1 VTQLKGFLLRH
12 QLLSFFGLAYVI
24 SWALWAPV
32 LAERLG
38 VRGTRYATLLLFVGG
53 FGPFLSALLLTFV
66 ERGSSGVKAILGRL
80 VLWRVGFGWYLVAFY
95 GFPAYGLLAI
105 VLTGVSS
112 PHSAVSAFQTIFL
125 VLPLSIGTRFLV
137 AGPLGEELGWRGYA
151 LPRLLETS
159 KPLVASA
166 VLGCLWA
173 FWHTPLVLIP
183 DWRGTVAVSLFF
195 TIYPLAL
202 VALTLIFTWAYL
214 GTGGS
219 LLIAMLLHAS
229 YNATLYLFDELFG
242 LGRVDAWATNAV
254 SAVML
259 WVAALVLLI
268 IRGPSLQSR
277 G

>member
-1 VTQLKGFLLRH
+1 MTQLKAFLLRH
-12 QLLSFFGLAYVI
+12 QLLSFFSLAYAI
-24 SWALWAPV
+24 SWTLWAPI

-66 ERGSSGVKAILGRL
+66 ERGFSGVKSILGRL
-80 VLWRVGFGWYLVAFY
+80 VHWRVSFGWYLVAFY
-95 GFPAYGLLAI
+95 GFPTYGLLAI
-105 VLTGVSS
+105 VLTGVSTLN
-112 PHSAVSAFQTIFL
+112 SAFPALQTIFL

-173 FWHTPLVLIP
+173 FWHTPLMLVP
-183 DWRGTVAVSLFF
+183 DWRGTVTVSLFF

-214 GTGGS
+214 ATGGS

-242 LGRVDAWATNAV
+242 LGRVDAWTTNAV

-259 WVAALVLLI
+259 WAAVIGLFI
-268 IRGPSLQSR
+268 IRGPSLRSR